1 METSVEQCPLCGTEL
16 SRIKFREIQS
26 KLREEEERK
35 AADLAQAELATRQR
49 LEQQFKLDLE
59 KQKQKAEKTARE
71 EAGQEIKKV
80 AAERDQAAKKLKEA
94 EEREAESQK
103 QAQEQ
108 LKKVRTEAEKKAK
121 EEAGQEIKKIS
132 DERDQ
137 TAKKLKEAQ
146 EREPEI
152 RKQAE
157 QEIARQKQAAEKKAN
172 DEAETKIRKVAAE
185 RDQIAKKLKDA
196 QEREA
201 EILKRAQEDA
211 DKQREKEL
219 MEQRQAFEKDKT
231 LSLLKQDAK
240 FNREREALQK
250 KMQLMD
256 KQLQKKTA
264 NELGDGAEIDL
275 FEALRESFSGDK
287 ITRIPKGQAGADIQ
301 HEVLYKGVCC
311 GKIIVDSKNRLSWQ
325 NGFVTKLRRDQVEA
339 GAEHAILATT
349 VFPAGKKEMCIES
362 GVIVISPARVVH
374 ITQLLR
380 DAMVTMHVKGLS
392 LQERSSKMTR
402 LYKLITSESYSRK
415 FAEAGKLTEEILE
428 LDVQEKK
435 AHDNVWKKRGALATR
450 INNVLRE
457 VETDVAAVI
466 EGSNEEGIPPAFR
479 AKSAAGDGVGAN
491 IGEVAAWSKH

>member
-1 METSVEQCPLCGTEL
+1 METNVEQCPLCGTEL

-26 KLREEEERK
+26 KLREEEQRK
-35 AADLAQAELATRQR
+35 AAELAQAELAMRQR

-59 KQKQKAEKTARE
+59 RQKQAAAKKARE
-71 EAGQEIKKV
+71 EADQEIKKV
-80 AAERDQAAKKLKEA
+80 AAERDQAAKE
-94 EEREAESQK
+94 
-103 QAQEQ
+103 
-108 LKKVRTEAEKKAK
+108 
-121 EEAGQEIKKIS
+121 
-132 DERDQ
+132 
-137 TAKKLKEAQ
+137 LKEAQ

-157 QEIARQKQAAEKKAN
+157 QEIAKQKQAAEKKAN
-172 DEAETKIRKVAAE
+172 EDAEGKIKKVAAE

-196 QEREA
+196 QDREA
-201 EILKRAQEDA
+201 EVVKKAQEDA
-211 DKQREKEL
+211 EKQRQKEIT
-219 MEQRQAFEKDKT
+219 EQRQAFEKDKT

-250 KMQLMD
+250 KIQLMD

-264 NELGDGAEIDL
+264 NELGDGAEMDL
-275 FEALRESFSGDK
+275 FEALRESFPGDK
-287 ITRIPKGQAGADIQ
+287 IKRIPKGQNGADIL
-301 HEVLYKGVCC
+301 HEVLYKGECC
-311 GKIIVDSKNRLSWQ
+311 GKIIVDSKNRQRW
-325 NGFVTKLRRDQVEA
+325 GWEFVTKLRQDQVEA

-362 GVIVISPARVVH
+362 DVIVIAPARVVH
-374 ITQLLR
+374 ITQLIR

-392 LQERSSKMTR
+392 VQERSSKMTR
-402 LYKLITSESYSRK
+402 LYKLITSESYSKK
-415 FAEAGKLTEEILE
+415 FSEAGKLTEEILE

-466 EGSNEEGIPPAFR
+466 EGSNEDGIPPAFR
-479 AKSAAGDGVGAN
+479 AKSAGGDGAGGE

>member
-1 METSVEQCPLCGTEL
+1 VETTVEQCPLCGTEL
-16 SRIKFREIQS
+16 SKTKFREIQS
-26 KLREEEERK
+26 KLREEEQRR
-35 AADLAQAELATRQR
+35 AADLAQAELAMRQR

-59 KQKQKAEKTARE
+59 KQKQAAEKKARE

-80 AAERDQAAKKLKEA
+80 AAERDQA
-94 EEREAESQK
+94 
-103 QAQEQ
+103 
-108 LKKVRTEAEKKAK
+108 
-121 EEAGQEIKKIS
+121 
-132 DERDQ
+132 
-137 TAKKLKEAQ
+137 AKKLKEAQ

-172 DEAETKIRKVAAE
+172 EEAATKIKKVAAE

-211 DKQREKEL
+211 EKQRQKEL
-219 MEQRQAFEKDKT
+219 MEQRQALEKDKT

-275 FEALRESFSGDK
+275 FEALRESFPGDK
-287 ITRIPKGQAGADIQ
+287 ITRIPKGQAGVDII
-301 HEVLYKGVCC
+301 HEVLYKGESC
-311 GKIIVDSKNRLSWQ
+311 GKIVVDSKNRQSWQ
-325 NGFVTKLRRDQVEA
+325 NGFVTKLRQDQVEA

-349 VFPAGKKEMCIES
+349 VFPAGKKEMCLES
-362 GVIVISPARVVH
+362 GVIVIAPARVIH
-374 ITQLLR
+374 IVQVLR
-380 DAMVTMHVKGLS
+380 QAMVAMRVMGLS
-392 LQERSSKMTR
+392 LKERSSKMTR
-402 LYKLITSESYSRK
+402 LYKLVTSESYSRK
-415 FAEAGKLTEEILE
+415 FSEAGKLAQDILE

-435 AHDNVWKKRGALATR
+435 AHDNVWKKRGTLATR

-457 VETDVAAVI
+457 VETEVAAVI
-466 EGSNEEGIPPAFR
+466 EGGEEEEVPPAFR
-479 AKSAAGDGVGAN
+479 ARSAGGDGAAEK

>member
-1 METSVEQCPLCGTEL
+1 METTVEQCPLCGTEL

-26 KLREEEERK
+26 KLREEQQRK
-35 AADLAQAELATRQR
+35 AADLAQAEVALQQR

-59 KQKQKAEKTARE
+59 KQKQAAAKKARA
-71 EAGQEIKKV
+71 EADQEIKKV
-80 AAERDQAAKKLKEA
+80 AAERDQA
-94 EEREAESQK
+94 
-103 QAQEQ
+103 
-108 LKKVRTEAEKKAK
+108 
-121 EEAGQEIKKIS
+121 
-132 DERDQ
+132 
-137 TAKKLKEAQ
+137 AKKLKEAQ

-172 DEAETKIRKVAAE
+172 EDAEAKIKKVAAE
-185 RDQIAKKLKDA
+185 RDQIAKRLKDA
-196 QEREA
+196 QDREA
-201 EILKRAQEDA
+201 EVVKKAQQDA
-211 DKQREKEL
+211 EKQRLKEIT
-219 MEQRQAFEKDKT
+219 EQRQAFEKDKT

-250 KMQLMD
+250 KIQLMD

-275 FEALRESFSGDK
+275 FEALRESFPGDK
-287 ITRIPKGQAGADIQ
+287 IKRIPKGQNGADIL
-301 HEVLYKGVCC
+301 HEVLYKGECC
-311 GKIIVDSKNRLSWQ
+311 GKIIVDSKNRQRW
-325 NGFVTKLRRDQVEA
+325 GWEFVTKLRQDQVEA

-362 GVIVISPARVVH
+362 DVIVIAPARVVH
-374 ITQLLR
+374 IAQLIR

-392 LQERSSKMTR
+392 VQERSSKMTR
-402 LYKLITSESYSRK
+402 LYKLITSESYSKK
-415 FAEAGKLTEEILE
+415 FSEAGKLTEEILE

-466 EGSNEEGIPPAFR
+466 EGSNEDGIPPAFR
-479 AKSAAGDGVGAN
+479 AKSAGGDGAGGE

>member
-1 METSVEQCPLCGTEL
+1 METTVEQCPLCGTEL

-26 KLREEEERK
+26 KLREEEQRK
-35 AADLAQAELATRQR
+35 AADLAQAEVALRQR
-49 LEQQFKLDLE
+49 LEQQFKLELE
-59 KQKQKAEKTARE
+59 KQKQAAAKKARE
-71 EAGQEIKKV
+71 EADQEIKKV
-80 AAERDQAAKKLKEA
+80 AAERDQA
-94 EEREAESQK
+94 
-103 QAQEQ
+103 
-108 LKKVRTEAEKKAK
+108 
-121 EEAGQEIKKIS
+121 
-132 DERDQ
+132 
-137 TAKKLKEAQ
+137 AKKLKEAQ

-157 QEIARQKQAAEKKAN
+157 QEIARQKQSAEKKAN
-172 DEAETKIRKVAAE
+172 EDAEAKIKKVAAE

-196 QEREA
+196 QDREA
-201 EILKRAQEDA
+201 EVVKKAQEDA
-211 DKQREKEL
+211 EKQRQKEL
-219 MEQRQAFEKDKT
+219 AEQRQAFEKDKT

-275 FEALRESFSGDK
+275 FEALRESFPGDK
-287 ITRIPKGQAGADIQ
+287 IKRIPKGQNGADIL
-301 HEVLYKGVCC
+301 HEVLYKGECC
-311 GKIIVDSKNRLSWQ
+311 GKIIVDSKNRQRW
-325 NGFVTKLRRDQVEA
+325 GWEFVTKLRQDQVEA

-349 VFPAGKKEMCIES
+349 VFPSGKKEMCIES
-362 GVIVISPARVVH
+362 DVIVIAPARVVH

-415 FAEAGKLTEEILE
+415 FSEAGKLTEEILE

-466 EGSNEEGIPPAFR
+466 EGSNEDGIPPAFR
-479 AKSAAGDGVGAN
+479 AKSAGGDGAGGE

>member
-1 METSVEQCPLCGTEL
+1 METNVDQCPLCGTEL

-26 KLREEEERK
+26 KLREEEQRK
-35 AADLAQAELATRQR
+35 AADLAQAEVALRQR

-59 KQKQKAEKTARE
+59 KQKQAAAKKARE
-71 EAGQEIKKV
+71 EADQEIKKV

-94 EEREAESQK
+94 
-103 QAQEQ
+103 
-108 LKKVRTEAEKKAK
+108 
-121 EEAGQEIKKIS
+121 
-132 DERDQ
+132 
-137 TAKKLKEAQ
+137 Q

-152 RKQAE
+152 RKQA
-157 QEIARQKQAAEKKAN
+157 QREIARQKQAAEKKAN
-172 DEAETKIRKVAAE
+172 EDAEAKIKKVAAE

-196 QEREA
+196 QDREA
-201 EILKRAQEDA
+201 EVVKKAQEDA
-211 DKQREKEL
+211 EKQRQKDL
-219 MEQRQAFEKDKT
+219 TEQRQAFEKDKT

-275 FEALRESFSGDK
+275 FEALRESFSGDR
-287 ITRIPKGQAGADIQ
+287 INRIPKGQAGADIL
-301 HEVLYKGVCC
+301 HEVLHKGESC
-311 GKIIVDSKNRLSWQ
+311 GRIIIDSKNRQSWQ
-325 NGFVTKLRRDQVEA
+325 NGFVTKLRQDQVEA
-339 GAEHAILATT
+339 GAEHAILASN

-362 GVIVISPARVVH
+362 AVIVIAPARMVH
-374 ITQLLR
+374 MVQVLR
-380 DAMVTMHVKGLS
+380 KAMVAMHVMGLS
-392 LQERSSKMTR
+392 LKERSSKMTR
-402 LYKLITSESYSRK
+402 LYKLVTSESYSGK
-415 FAEAGKLTEEILE
+415 FSEAGQLARDILE

-435 AHDNVWKKRGALATR
+435 THDNVWKKRGTLATR

-466 EGSNEEGIPPAFR
+466 EGSDENEMPPAFPV
-479 AKSAAGDGVGAN
+479 KSAGGDGAGAK